1 MAAGSSAAVTGP
13 MRRAIS
19 LLWPLPLVP
28 FTGLAVTEGWLNFG
42 GGEKDIILVLPLAV
56 FAIVY
61 LFAALLF
68 WVLGVPPAATARRAS
83 LAAFLFLLVM
93 WGTLFALVLMG
104 ARLP

>member
-1 MAAGSSAAVTGP
+1 MVAGSSAAVTGA

-28 FTGLAVTEGWLNFG
+28 FTGLAITEGWLSFG

-61 LFAALLF
+61 VFAALLL
-68 WVLGVPPAATARRAS
+68 WALGVAPAPAARRAT
-83 LAAFLFLLVM
+83 LAAFLFLLVI

>member
-1 MAAGSSAAVTGP
+1 

-28 FTGLAVTEGWLNFG
+28 VTGFAITEGWLNLG
-42 GGEKDIILVLPLAV
+42 GGEKDIILVLPLAA

-61 LFAALLF
+61 LFAALLL
-68 WVLGVPPAATARRAS
+68 WVLRVAPAAAALRAT

-93 WGTLFALVLMG
+93 WGTLFVLVLMG
-104 ARLP
+104 ARMP